1 MDCFSSLTGIRTD
14 KEPYRAKSA
23 LSLLEPRDLILNFD
37 FECQYFLE
45 VFFRNEPYG
54 VPSHND
60 GRVPARAP
68 AGSYSETARRFD
80 VCVEN
85 SVPVASG
92 AMARSG
98 LGKGLG
104 ALIGTPAVATPKDG
118 SDAGE
123 RVHQIE
129 LTSIVPSTLQP
140 RKDFA
145 RDVLLELIESIRQHG
160 IIQPLIV
167 RQVGTRF
174 ELIAGERRWRA
185 AQELGLA
192 TVPAIVRTANDLE
205 VLELSLI
212 ENLQRA
218 DLNPIEEAQ
227 GYARLANEFGMRQED
242 IALKVGRSRA
252 AVANAL
258 RLLDLHPQVQI
269 WLAQNLVSVGHAKVL
284 LALKAPE
291 EQLLAAETVLR
302 RNATVRSTERMV
314 ARLLGIG
321 RGRRKPRRAAGD
333 SSATATAV
341 EDLQNRLQQHL
352 ATHVTIH
359 HGEKRGRIEIEYLRN
374 RRSSADY
381 YCSWPAGR
389 RVTRVMNCRGVRRG
403 GRQSKW
409 IKAFQKTDPAGAERD
424 GRGANDRASES
435 KYAKGPAT
443 CGGLASHVI
452 SSS

>member
-1 MDCFSSLTGIRTD
+1 
-14 KEPYRAKSA
+14 
-23 LSLLEPRDLILNFD
+23 
-37 FECQYFLE
+37 
-45 VFFRNEPYG
+45 
-54 VPSHND
+54 
-60 GRVPARAP
+60 
-68 AGSYSETARRFD
+68 
-80 VCVEN
+80 
-85 SVPVASG
+85 
-92 AMARSG
+92 MARSG

-104 ALIGTPAVATPKDG
+104 ALISTPAIAPPKDRQN
-118 SDAGE
+118 AGE
-123 RVHQIE
+123 KVHQIN
-129 LTSIVPSTLQP
+129 LATIVPSALQP

-145 RDVLLELIESIRQHG
+145 REPLQELIDSIRQHG

-167 RQVGTRF
+167 RQAGARF

-185 AQELGLA
+185 AQEIGLA
-192 TVPAIVRTANDLE
+192 EVPVIIRSANDLE

-242 IALKVGRSRA
+242 IALKVGRGRA

-321 RGRRKPRRAAGD
+321 RGRRKSRRPAGD
-333 SSATATAV
+333 SNATG
-341 EDLQNRLQQHL
+341 N
-352 ATHVTIH
+352 
-359 HGEKRGRIEIEYLRN
+359 
-374 RRSSADY
+374 
-381 YCSWPAGR
+381 
-389 RVTRVMNCRGVRRG
+389 
-403 GRQSKW
+403 
-409 IKAFQKTDPAGAERD
+409 
-424 GRGANDRASES
+424 
-435 KYAKGPAT
+435 
-443 CGGLASHVI
+443 
-452 SSS
+452 

>member
-1 MDCFSSLTGIRTD
+1 M
-14 KEPYRAKSA
+14 AKA
-23 LSLLEPRDLILNFD
+23 
-37 FECQYFLE
+37 
-45 VFFRNEPYG
+45 
-54 VPSHND
+54 
-60 GRVPARAP
+60 A
-68 AGSYSETARRFD
+68 
-80 VCVEN
+80 
-85 SVPVASG
+85 
-92 AMARSG
+92 
-98 LGKGLG
+98 LGKGLS
-104 ALIGTPAVATPKDG
+104 ALIGTRGPALRI
-118 SDAGE
+118 DAEPGE
-123 RVHQIE
+123 NVRH
-129 LTSIVPSTLQP
+129 LRLASIVPSPLQP

-145 RDVLLELIESIRQHG
+145 RDSLNELVESIRQHG

-167 RQVGTRF
+167 RAVDGRH

-185 AQELGLA
+185 AQEAGLGE
-192 TVPAIVRTANDLE
+192 VPAIIRSASDLE

-302 RNATVRSTERMV
+302 RNATVRATERLV

-321 RGRRKPRRAAGD
+321 RSRRKSRRAG
-333 SSATATAV
+333 SEPGILPTAV
-341 EDLQNRLQQHL
+341 EDLQNRLQEHL

-359 HGEKRGRIEIEYLRN
+359 HGDKRGRIEIEYYGNDDLQRI
-374 RRSSADY
+374 
-381 YCSWPAGR
+381 
-389 RVTRVMNCRGVRRG
+389 VT
-403 GRQSKW
+403 
-409 IKAFQKTDPAGAERD
+409 AL
-424 GRGANDRASES
+424 
-435 KYAKGPAT
+435 
-443 CGGLASHVI
+443 GLPEPE
-452 SSS
+452 

>member
-1 MDCFSSLTGIRTD
+1 
-14 KEPYRAKSA
+14 
-23 LSLLEPRDLILNFD
+23 
-37 FECQYFLE
+37 
-45 VFFRNEPYG
+45 
-54 VPSHND
+54 
-60 GRVPARAP
+60 
-68 AGSYSETARRFD
+68 
-80 VCVEN
+80 
-85 SVPVASG
+85 
-92 AMARSG
+92 MARTG

-104 ALIGTPAVATPKDG
+104 ALIGTPAIAPRTDG
-118 SDAGE
+118 AESGE
-123 RVHQIE
+123 RVHQID
-129 LTSIVPSTLQP
+129 LASVVPSALQP
-140 RKDFA
+140 RKDFG
-145 RDVLLELIESIRQHG
+145 REPLQELIDSIRQHG

-185 AQELGLA
+185 AQELGLT
-192 TVPAIVRTANDLE
+192 TVPAIIRSANDLE

-258 RLLDLHPQVQI
+258 RLLDLHPQVQV
-269 WLAQNLVSVGHAKVL
+269 WLAQNLISVGHAKVL

-321 RGRRKPRRAAGD
+321 RPRRKSRRA
-333 SSATATAV
+333 SADMTTTATAV

-352 ATHVTIH
+352 ATHVAIH
-359 HGEKRGRIEIEYLRN
+359 HGERRGRIEIEYYGTDDLQ
-374 RRSSADY
+374 
-381 YCSWPAGR
+381 
-389 RVTRVMNCRGVRRG
+389 RVVTALGL
-403 GRQSKW
+403 
-409 IKAFQKTDPAGAERD
+409 PP
-424 GRGANDRASES
+424 SES
-435 KYAKGPAT
+435 
-443 CGGLASHVI
+443 
-452 SSS
+452 